1 MFPTRYENVQSMRI
15 MNKNVYSNKKMYK
28 IGQFKIKS
36 PLNQFK

>member
-1 MFPTRYENVQSMRI
+1 MFTTKYENVQSMGIR
-15 MNKNVYSNKKMYK
+15 NKNVYLNKKMYK